1 MGGGA
6 EQGLWTQMSIR
17 WVPAVLA
24 MSAARALAGCAD
36 FRNAPNCGTA
46 YRQPDG
52 SQSIFR

>member
-24 MSAARALAGCAD
+24 MNAARALAGCAD